1 MVKYKGTEIL
11 TAIVEKN
18 RFEICIVGRQ
28 DSLLG
33 KKNINYFN
41 FFSKRYCFFV
51 IFVIFY
57 LYK

>member
-18 RFEICIVGRQ
+18 RSEICIVGRQ

-41 FFSKRYCFFV
+41 FFLEKVLLFRNFCDILF
-51 IFVIFY
+51 I
-57 LYK
+57 